1 MNTYQIVEERYQPTP
16 NTAEYGY
23 GDYAKTKTVVL
34 AEVEAESEKEAKKLA
49 KQINK
54 SIRFSGI
61 NGAWVREVV

>member
-1 MNTYQIVEERYQPTP
+1 MKTYQIVEEFYLPTP
-16 NTAEYGY
+16 NIAEYGY

-61 NGAWVREVV
+61 NGAWVRKVS